1 MREKFPEEKQ
11 VQTGLTLS
19 CDSYYSSQGR
29 VDPEFNDRNENLMD
43 YFVKQ
48 LPNLKA
54 IEMESFHLVYLS
66 KLAKSE
72 IITASVVFILAQRFS
87 NKFLGN
93 KEKESIEKIVG
104 EAIFSALASY
114 EIDES
119 KLMKG
124 NCVWEQ

>member
-1 MREKFPEEKQ
+1 MKEKFPDNNQ

-29 VDPEFNDRNENLMD
+29 VNPDFDDRNENLMD
-43 YFVKQ
+43 YLVNK
-48 LPNLKA
+48 LTNLKA
-54 IEMESFHLVYLS
+54 IEMESYHLVYLS
-66 KLAKSE
+66 KIAKTE
-72 IITASVVFILAQRFS
+72 IVTASVVFVLAQRFS

-104 EAIFSALASY
+104 EAIFSSLASY
-114 EIDES
+114 DIDES

-124 NCVWEQ
+124 DCVWEQ